1 MTREHPTTVHGTVTA
16 VTRGAYEVRLGNGH
30 TVRAMLSGRMAQ
42 AKIRVVTGDRVAVEM
57 TGYDLHR
64 GRIVHRD

>member
-1 MTREHPTTVHGTVTA
+1 MREQPTTVHGTVSA
-16 VTRGAYEVRLGNGH
+16 VVRGAVEVLLANGH
-30 TVRAMLSGRMAQ
+30 TVRATLSGKMDQ

-64 GRIVHRD
+64 GRIVRRL